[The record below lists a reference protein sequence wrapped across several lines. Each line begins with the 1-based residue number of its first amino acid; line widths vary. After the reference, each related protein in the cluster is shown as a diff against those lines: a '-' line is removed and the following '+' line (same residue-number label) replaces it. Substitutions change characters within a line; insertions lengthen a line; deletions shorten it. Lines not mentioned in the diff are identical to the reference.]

1 MLSKL
6 IDCCKKI
13 IPIITMNNNSQ
24 PQESFMTR
32 VQYRMSSMMQK
43 YAIARRAILVFMMY
57 IIYRLVDVTLDVYVK
72 NGTIATEMVDIIA
85 MFVTILT
92 IFSCFYTA
100 SRFSE
105 INTDK
110 IKTKTHQISLNFHL
124 STSGTLYADTQK

>member
-13 IPIITMNNNSQ
+13 IPIITMNNSQ

-110 IKTKTHQISLNFHL
+110 IKTKTHQISD
-124 STSGTLYADTQK
+124 ADKIIELENDRKEPRT

>member
-1 MLSKL
+1 
-6 IDCCKKI
+6 
-13 IPIITMNNNSQ
+13 MNNNSQ
-24 PQESFMTR
+24 PQESFMTK
-32 VQYRMSSMMQK
+32 VQHRMSSMMQK

-110 IKTKTHQISLNFHL
+110 IKTKTHQISD
-124 STSGTLYADTQK
+124 ADKIIELENDREEPRT